1 MIIISSITFPTESSK
16 DIGKK
21 FGDLPALPDYL
32 KMMGPYVRGSALQ
45 GIQTIT
51 LYEVDTS
58 KMADALI
65 AIGDRYAKYIGV
77 SGYKYSINVW
87 FDITEALA
95 MIGLA

>member
-1 MIIISSITFPTESSK
+1 MIIIASITFPTESSK

-21 FGDLPALPDYL
+21 FGELPALPDYL
-32 KMMGPYVRGSALQ
+32 TMMGPYVRGSALQ